1 MKGGFHGDGCCIFIC
16 LTGSAWCEWNRRYG
30 RCAREDRSNW
40 RCCKFISFTSD
51 IRPPPPTSISA
62 SPLFSL
68 LTSLLSSL
76 HLPPSMHFSLCNL
89 SCTYLLNISTLS
101 SSSPTSLSL
110 TYAHREMKVQL
121 GHQDCQDLR
130 GQPVSL

>member
-1 MKGGFHGDGCCIFIC
+1 MVMVAVFLFVSQGQRGVNGTDGMDGVSGSRGATGDIVS
-16 LTGSAWCEWNRRYG
+16 LLASQVTYAPS
-30 RCAREDRSNW
+30 
-40 RCCKFISFTSD
+40 
-51 IRPPPPTSISA
+51 PPPPPSISA

-76 HLPPSMHFSLCNL
+76 HFPPSMHFSLCNL

-101 SSSPTSLSL
+101 SSSPTSLPL